1 MLFRSELG
9 SLISTSGIY
18 SSKNEEYKLPMA
30 LETYLERH
38 PETKTVILQ
47 LDNDEAGLKAATE
60 IRSKLKSKQ

>member
-1 MLFRSELG
+1 
-9 SLISTSGIY
+9 
-18 SSKNEEYKLPMA
+18 MA

-47 LDNDEAGLKAATE
+47 LDNDEAGLTAATE